1 MTVQQ
6 EAIRMINSMPD
17 DTVGVLVE
25 FLKRMMAID
34 SRFDDRLVA
43 GETRNQRSKRKLGIA
58 DGMYSI
64 PESIDACN
72 DEIARMFGVSE

>member
-17 DTVGVLVE
+17 DTVGILVE
-25 FLKRMMAID
+25 FLKQMMAND
-34 SRFDDRLVA
+34 SRFDRRVA
-43 GETRNQRSKRKLGIA
+43 GEMRIQQTGRKLGIA
-58 DGMYSI
+58 DGMYRI

-72 DEIARMFGVSE
+72 DEIAQMFGVSE